1 MKQIHIVIILPVFG
15 RLDAM
20 NIVAFLRQHTPV
32 NVSFTCLVIDNG
44 NSPHLSNELTKLAGA
59 DCQMIRLEKNL
70 GGAGAFREGMQRAAE
85 MPCDFVWLLDDDVEL
100 NPQTLPGLLKEY
112 VRLEAE
118 GVRVGAL
125 GSIQLGMIHREI
137 ITSAGGQLCPYTGR
151 YQSYYIGETI
161 DAIKAKTFPVRYMAA
176 TSLLTH
182 PDVIREVG
190 GFEPIFIHC
199 DDWEWCYRVGRAGY
213 RLFVTAASTI
223 HHPEIES
230 KPIDWI
236 VYYDVRNYL
245 WSLQRHLPKTL
256 PIART
261 LRRVQQCFYWMHGRK
276 SIAHLMALGFKHART
291 GELLLRDELPW
302 QPPKSMTL
310 EALAQAYPRLTIIT
324 RTVEEAAQWEA
335 RLQALHVKATL
346 IPHRTKLPL
355 PLDLLRLLA
364 LQMMAQLRHGL
375 SQRAAFVME
384 HSCVKRLP
392 FPFIAKTKVFYR
404 ATATGV
410 ELFYEPKMKNF

>member
-1 MKQIHIVIILPVFG
+1 MKQVHIVIILPVFG

-32 NVSFTCLVIDNG
+32 DVAFTCLVIDNG
-44 NSPHLSNELTKLAGA
+44 NSPHLSNELAKLSGA
-59 DCQMIRLEKNL
+59 DCQIIRLEKNL
-70 GGAGAFREGMQRAAE
+70 GGAGAFREGMQRAIE
-85 MPCDFVWLLDDDVEL
+85 MPCDFVWLLDDDVAL
-100 NPQTLPGLLKEY
+100 NPQTLPGLLEEY
-112 VRLEAE
+112 ARLEAE

-125 GSIQLGMIHREI
+125 GSIQLGMIHRDT

-151 YQSYYIGETI
+151 YQSYYIGKTT
-161 DAIKAKTFPVRYMAA
+161 DAIEVKTYPVRYMAA
-176 TSLLTH
+176 TSLLTR
-182 PDVIREVG
+182 PDVIREAG
-190 GFEPIFIHC
+190 PFEPIFIHC

-213 RLFVTAASTI
+213 QCFVTVASTI

-310 EALAQAYPRLTIIT
+310 ETLAQAYPRLTIIT
-324 RTVEEAAQWEA
+324 RTVEEAAQWKA
-335 RLQALHVKATL
+335 RLQALPVKAIL

-384 HSCVKRLP
+384 HSCVKRSP
-392 FPFIAKTKVFYR
+392 FPFIAKTKIFYR
-404 ATATGV
+404 MTAQGI
-410 ELFYEPKMKNF
+410 ELFTES

>member
-1 MKQIHIVIILPVFG
+1 MNLIRIIALLPVFG
-15 RLDAM
+15 RINAID
-20 NIVAFLRQHTPV
+20 VVTFLRQHCPEEV
-32 NVSFTCLVIDNG
+32 KLSFLLIDNG
-44 NSPHLSNELTKLAGA
+44 NPVEISTKLSQVVAT
-59 DCQMIRLEKNL
+59 DCQLIRLERNV
-70 GGAGAFREGMQRAAE
+70 GGAGAFREGMQRAVE

-112 VRLEAE
+112 TRLEAE

-125 GSIQLGMIHREI
+125 GSIQLGMIHRDL
-137 ITSAGGQLCPYTGR
+137 ITSAGESLCPRTGR
-151 YQSYYIGETI
+151 YRPYHRGETF
-161 DAIKAKTFPVRYMAA
+161 DAECLGTYEVRQMAA
-176 TSLLTH
+176 SSLLTR

-190 GFEPIFIHC
+190 PFEPIFIHC
-199 DDWEWCYRVGRAGY
+199 DDWEWCCRVGRAGY
-213 RLFVTAASTI
+213 QLFVTAASTI

-276 SIAHLMALGFKHART
+276 SIARLMALGFKHART

-310 EALAQAYPRLTIIT
+310 ETLAQSYSRLTIIT
-324 RTVEEAAQWEA
+324 RTIEEAAQWEV
-335 RLQALHVKATL
+335 RLQALPVKATL
-346 IPHRTKLPL
+346 IPHRTTLPL
-355 PLDLLRLLA
+355 PLDLLRLFA

-375 SQRAAFVME
+375 SPRAAFVME
-384 HSCVKRLP
+384 HSCVKRSP
-392 FPFIAKTKVFYR
+392 FPFIAKMKVFYR